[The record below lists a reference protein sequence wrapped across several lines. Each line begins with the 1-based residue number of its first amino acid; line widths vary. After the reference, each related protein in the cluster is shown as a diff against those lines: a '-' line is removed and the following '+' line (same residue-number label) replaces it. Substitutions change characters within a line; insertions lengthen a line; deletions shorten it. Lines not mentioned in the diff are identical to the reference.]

1 MELEEFRKQIDTNT
15 DRIMHN
21 LEKISENEKNIQ
33 KNSLALELLK
43 DYKVTNHR
51 MFLIIIIILFMWL
64 GTIGYLVYVLN
75 DIASVDTTQEID
87 DVDTIHGN
95 IINNGDMYGEN

>member
-1 MELEEFRKQIDTNT
+1 MELEEFRKQLDTNT
-15 DRIMHN
+15 DRIMQKI
-21 LEKISENEKNIQ
+21 EKISENEKNIQ